1 MKKSLKYIGFS
12 VIIVFLVILSLYL
25 YGNIGISKMNI
36 EKDARKSQYIDDNW
50 QVSKDTTNTISAM
63 IFYDGDFINHTI
75 SIYVKRHGLSSGY
88 FFRAGGNIG
97 SDIDQ
102 GVGEIIIEGYEERI
116 FMSMNRLQISKMEID
131 NGNDISSIDIDNTK
145 PFVVIL
151 PASSG
156 AITIYD
162 TNGNSVKSTQYNL

>member
-63 IFYDGDFINHTI
+63 IFYDGDFINQGQMT
-75 SIYVKRHGLSSGY
+75 Y
-88 FFRAGGNIG
+88 FIAW
-97 SDIDQ
+97 S
-102 GVGEIIIEGYEERI
+102 
-116 FMSMNRLQISKMEID
+116 
-131 NGNDISSIDIDNTK
+131 
-145 PFVVIL
+145 L
-151 PASSG
+151 P
-156 AITIYD
+156 
-162 TNGNSVKSTQYNL
+162 